1 MTKDQIEKAN
11 QELSLAFRIG
21 RSVFTVVALAGLLL
35 WTPWAQ
41 AGEAEVISAEVRFP
55 EGPVWHEGKLYYVEY
70 GGHTVMSWDGENN
83 DVVWTMDGCGPAA
96 VEPIGDGTF
105 LVTCYDSN
113 SLAKISS
120 TGETL
125 QTYEKSRGGVALIG
139 PNDITPDGKG
149 GFYITTSGPWE
160 TAPIVGG
167 VFHYAA
173 DGLIRQLAD
182 DLHYAN
188 GIALSP
194 DGKTLFCS
202 ESYAGRIVQFT
213 VQDDGSLTDRRE
225 FVRLDRV
232 MDDTTE
238 EGLTPDGMEFDA
250 EGNLYVGLYNR
261 LGKILVVDPN
271 GMFLRTIDVPS
282 PYAPN
287 LFFDPSGKSIYV
299 TAVDDG
305 DNAPYP
311 GKVYRIGLD

>member
-1 MTKDQIEKAN
+1 MTSVQSRRESRKACPA
-11 QELSLAFRIG
+11 SRAGRPFFLAA
-21 RSVFTVVALAGLLL
+21 VLAGLLV
-35 WTPWAQ
+35 WTPGAR
-41 AGEAEVISAEVRFP
+41 AGDVEVIDADARFP
-55 EGPVWHEGKLYYVEY
+55 EGPVWHDGKLFYVEY
-70 GGHTVMSWDGENN
+70 GGHTVMSWDGR
-83 DVVWTMDGCGPAA
+83 DSTVFWTMDGCGPAA
-96 VEPIGDGTF
+96 VEPSGDGTF

-113 SLAKISS
+113 SLVKVSS
-120 TGETL
+120 AGETL
-125 QTYEKSRGGVALIG
+125 QTYETSESGIALTG

-149 GFYITTSGPWE
+149 GFYVTTSGPWE

-167 VFHYAA
+167 LFHYGA

-188 GIALSP
+188 GVALSP
-194 DGKTLFCS
+194 DGKTLYCS

-213 VQDDGSLTDRRE
+213 VLDDGSLADRRE

-232 MDDTTE
+232 MNDTTE

-250 EGNLYVGLYNR
+250 EGNLYIGLYNR
-261 LGKILVVDPN
+261 LGKILVVDAE
-271 GMFLRTIDVPS
+271 GEFLRTLDVPS

-287 LFFDPSGKSIYV
+287 LFFDPSGKYVYV

-311 GKVYRIGLD
+311 GKVYKIGLD

>member
-1 MTKDQIEKAN
+1 MTKIRNRKAS
-11 QELSLAFRIG
+11 QKASLALRTG
-21 RSVFTVVALAGLLL
+21 KCLFTAALLAGLLV
-35 WTPWAQ
+35 WTPRVQ
-41 AGEAEVISAEVRFP
+41 AGDAEVISADVRFP
-55 EGPVWHEGKLYYVEY
+55 EGPVWHDGKLYYVEY
-70 GGHTVMSWDGENN
+70 GGHTVMSWDGKDNS
-83 DVVWTMDGCGPAA
+83 VVWTMDGCGPAA
-96 VEPIGDGTF
+96 VEPSGEGTF
-105 LVTCYDSN
+105 IVTCYDSN

-120 TGETL
+120 AGETL
-125 QTYEKSRGGVALIG
+125 QTYERSENGIALIG
-139 PNDITPDGKG
+139 PNDIAPDGKG
-149 GFYITTSGPWE
+149 GFYVTTSGPWE

-194 DGKTLFCS
+194 DGKTLYCS

-213 VQDDGSLTDRRE
+213 VQDDGSLADRRE

-232 MDDTTE
+232 MDDITE

-261 LGKILVVDPN
+261 LGKILVVDPE
-271 GMFLRTIDVPS
+271 GEFLRTIDVPS

-311 GKVYRIGLD
+311 GKVYKIGID